1 MLRVRTNSRAFC
13 LALAL
18 GLMPFGTWAG
28 ETTLRYK
35 DANQW
40 VAPEDNAALR
50 PLYAAAKKG
59 TMRFNVILPK
69 GTPKALSE
77 KRLEVLL
84 GLMEKHSN
92 APLTVIE
99 ANGKTAPNTLKL
111 SW

>member
-1 MLRVRTNSRAFC
+1 MLFARTNSRAFC

-18 GLMPFGTWAG
+18 GLMPLAVWAA
-28 ETTLRYK
+28 ETTLPYRA
-35 DANQW
+35 DNQW

-59 TMRFNVILPK
+59 TAEFRVILPK

-77 KRLEVLL
+77 KRLEVLM
-84 GLMEKHSN
+84 GLMENHIAK
-92 APLTVIE
+92 PLVFTE
-99 ANGKTAPNTLKL
+99 ATGKTAPNTLKI

>member
-1 MLRVRTNSRAFC
+1 MLRVLTSSRAFG
-13 LALAL
+13 LALTL
-18 GLMPFGTWAG
+18 GLMPLGAWAG

-35 DANQW
+35 ETNQW

-59 TMRFNVILPK
+59 TTRFNVVLPK
-69 GTPKALSE
+69 GTPKTLSE

-84 GLMEKHSN
+84 GLMEKHSS